1 MNSAPKRFVK
11 ALALFLVLASATV
24 IGSAQTESKNST
36 HPFEPNEELVL
47 GVEFSRAL
55 LKNLDVA
62 EFRFT
67 SQRDPAVQS
76 AGVPYSLKLTGEVTS
91 KGFFAKIFNLKF
103 REWMESVVAPAPF
116 TVNRSKRIDEQGKRV
131 RISEA
136 VFADGKV
143 SWTERDPNNPSS
155 EPRTADAT
163 FSGQIQDILSA
174 IYFLRTQPLIP
185 GKTLEVTI
193 SDSGRVYK
201 IPVRVV
207 EKKRFKTIL
216 GKVDAIRVD
225 PALFGPD
232 GLMTREAHI
241 SIWYTNDRRRI
252 PVKAKIKTEYGT
264 FNISLRKIVQRA
276 DPQSQATNSRGNSK
290 PRKSVVAQ

>member
-1 MNSAPKRFVK
+1 MKLRLNRLISSC
-11 ALALFLVLASATV
+11 ALFLVFGATSFLV
-24 IGSAQTESKNST
+24 AQTPSKIPSYA
-36 HPFEPNEELVL
+36 FEPNEELVL
-47 GVEFSRAL
+47 GVEFSRSL
-55 LKNLDVA
+55 LKNVDVA

-67 SQRDPAVQS
+67 SNSDASSGSQS
-76 AGVPYSLKLTGEVTS
+76 GLPYSIKLTGEVTS
-91 KGFFAKIFNLKF
+91 KGFFARIFNLKF
-103 REWMESVVAPAPF
+103 REWMESEVEPALF
-116 TVNRSKRIDEQGKRV
+116 TVSRSKRIDEQGKRV

-155 EPRTADAT
+155 TPRTADAPFT
-163 FSGQIQDILSA
+163 GQIQDILSA

-185 GKTLEVTI
+185 GRTLEVTI

-207 EKKRFKTIL
+207 EKKRFKTVL
-216 GKVDAIRVD
+216 GKVDAVRVD
-225 PALFGPD
+225 PGLFGPD

-241 SIWYTNDRRRI
+241 SIWYTNDSRRV

-264 FNISLRKIVQRA
+264 FNVSLRKMTQRPT
-276 DPQSQATNSRGNSK
+276 PQPQAASNSGSSRLGTA
-290 PRKSVVAQ
+290 P